1 MYVSITLLTEVQI
14 KSQEFAGAEGNWR
27 KMCLLKTWITLDA
40 AKQQSSVGLLL
51 TRVQLLERFSSSAV
65 WSFITLLSKMS
76 IKVAH
81 NFVCIQILIWS
92 LIFTLCL
99 VFSLSCPCVRACLC
113 VCVCV
118 CVCVHV
124 FVRACVCMRVCVC
137 VRACVLACVFV
148 QSPSCRWPWPQY
160 RSCWCSSNRRSRS
173 CLMRWPPVRY
183 PRPSLSITHSL
194 YDPPLPHTRTHTHP
208 HSFFVVSIIL
218 HTVLHFAFRGKNFAL
233 NTMVLHTSSLQ
244 VDFPDLDYADWRH
257 LSNMKFHV
265 WSVKLRCQVEIQQ
278 EPLPRKIC
286 IIFVPF
292 SLTRL
297 HIFTCCL
304 THDTGPALQI
314 CITRVQ
320 KWEAFLSLHILMIKI
335 SVF

>member
-113 VCVCV
+113 VCL
-118 CVCVHV
+118 
-124 FVRACVCMRVCVC
+124 
-137 VRACVLACVFV
+137 CVLLWVSANLRTLWPHCQWHCHFHSA
-148 QSPSCRWPWPQY
+148 SPGSNVGDHVTPLVSVLTATLSSGLWGVIESCHVSRWMNW
-160 RSCWCSSNRRSRS
+160 
-173 CLMRWPPVRY
+173 L
-183 PRPSLSITHSL
+183 LSQM
-194 YDPPLPHTRTHTHP
+194 HTE
-208 HSFFVVSIIL
+208 
-218 HTVLHFAFRGKNFAL
+218 
-233 NTMVLHTSSLQ
+233 
-244 VDFPDLDYADWRH
+244 Y
-257 LSNMKFHV
+257 
-265 WSVKLRCQVEIQQ
+265 
-278 EPLPRKIC
+278 
-286 IIFVPF
+286 
-292 SLTRL
+292 
-297 HIFTCCL
+297 
-304 THDTGPALQI
+304 
-314 CITRVQ
+314 
-320 KWEAFLSLHILMIKI
+320 
-335 SVF
+335 